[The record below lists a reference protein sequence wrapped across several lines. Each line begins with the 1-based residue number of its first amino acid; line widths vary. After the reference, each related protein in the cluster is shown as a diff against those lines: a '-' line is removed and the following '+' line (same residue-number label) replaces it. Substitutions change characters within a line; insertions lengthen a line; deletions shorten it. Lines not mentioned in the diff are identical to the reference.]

1 MTVEEYLRSLVPGLD
16 LQTSVLARAARSPI
30 EVGLARL
37 DLDDDVDYVD
47 VEVPNPEYDPDVQP
61 PVPETVIER
70 QDRADDVDFQMR
82 LDYASSTIYYSV
94 LGVFAGGGHSE
105 QVGDVRS
112 SRGGYT
118 ITMADRARFKA
129 MGDALRQ
136 KWGWETE
143 ADEVTTEIV
152 DVSSLRSKHRC

>member
-16 LQTSVLARAARSPI
+16 LQTSVVARAARSPI
-30 EVGLARL
+30 DVGLERL
-37 DLDDDVDYVD
+37 NLSDDVDY
-47 VEVPNPEYDPDVQP
+47 EYVPTSGSGSGSGGGEPEK
-61 PVPETVIER
+61 R
-70 QDRADDVDFQMR
+70 DRAGDVNFQMR

-118 ITMADRARFKA
+118 ITMADRARFKS

-143 ADEVTTEIV
+143 ADEVSTEIV
-152 DVSSLRSKHRC
+152 DMSSLRSKRRC

>member
-1 MTVEEYLRSLVPGLD
+1 MTVEGYLRSLVPGLD
-16 LQTSVLARAARSPI
+16 LQDNVVERCALSPV
-30 EVGLARL
+30 EVDLEPL
-37 DLDDDVDYVD
+37 ELDDEVDGDTMY
-47 VEVPNPEYDPDVQP
+47 EE
-61 PVPETVIER
+61 EFR
-70 QDRADDVDFQMR
+70 KR

-136 KWGWETE
+136 KWGWDIE
-143 ADEVTTEIV
+143 ADDVTTEIV
-152 DVSSLRSKHRC
+152 DMSSLKRRR